1 MVFILWLFRLGLM
14 QTKPLQGGLQ
24 PAKDEVYCRFF
35 PIKIAFALLCNLT
48 YGETWARRGRRVEF

>member
-24 PAKDEVYCRFF
+24 PAKDEVYSRFF

-48 YGETWARRGRRVEF
+48 YGETWAHRGR